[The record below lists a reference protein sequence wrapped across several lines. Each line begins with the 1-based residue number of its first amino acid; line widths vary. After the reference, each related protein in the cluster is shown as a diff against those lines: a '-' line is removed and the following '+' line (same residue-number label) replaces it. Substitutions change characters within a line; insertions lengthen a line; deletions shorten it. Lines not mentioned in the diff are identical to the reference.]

1 MDLYAVL
8 EALAVVFSLA
18 YVVLAIYQ
26 NVLCWPTGLV
36 GAGLTFLVFLD
47 ARLYGATALQG
58 VYMALM
64 IYGWYEWRHG
74 GEEGGRLAVTRT
86 PTRWR
91 HMLGLAGTM
100 FAVALGLFLKYQ
112 TDAALPFWDA
122 GTTSFSLVAQ
132 FMTTRKW
139 IENWL
144 VWIVVDGVYVGMFVS
159 QGLFLM
165 AALYLAL
172 IVFAAAGFLEWR
184 RSLRGEHP
192 ASTT

>member
-1 MDLYAVL
+1 MDLYAFL

-26 NVLCWPTGLV
+26 NVLCWPVGLV

-47 ARLYGATALQG
+47 ARLYGAMALQG
-58 VYMALM
+58 VFMALM
-64 IYGWYEWRHG
+64 VYGWYEWRQG
-74 GEEGGRLAVTRT
+74 GEEGGRLAVGRT

-91 HMLGLAGTM
+91 ALLGLVGIL
-100 FAVALGLFLKYQ
+100 FALALGLFLKFG
-112 TDAALPFWDA
+112 TNAALPFLDA

-144 VWIVVDGVYVGMFVS
+144 VWIVVDVVYIGMLVS
-159 QGLFLM
+159 QQLHLM
-165 AALYLAL
+165 TALYLAYL
-172 IVFAAAGFLEWR
+172 VLAVLGFVKWR
-184 RSLRGEHP
+184 RSLRGEHTGETP
-192 ASTT
+192 